1 MIVRVNGPRLSQPR
15 TARIPLSP
23 DVLAGIAKL
32 VDFCLVAIAA
42 ALSFVLYHRS
52 LGQDLPEWDRYGLS
66 AVLGALLFVIGFLNA
81 GGYEL
86 SRLKNLRWQL
96 MRTTTIWATVASA
109 LLFLAFLCKMSD
121 MYSRGRAI
129 AALGFLTLARGLLH
143 GAISRWTRQGKR
155 LGAGQRAARR
165 DRHGREGAATRALR
179 PRLHRQLV
187 AVARCQDPADEF
199 AGPVHPRERLL
210 RGAVPA
216 PPATQESRNGARH
229 HGRRWRPGRSNFAQR
244 R

>member
-1 MIVRVNGPRLSQPR
+1 MRGSATVRVLVLQPTSFCNIDCSYCYVPDR
-15 TARIPLSP
+15 TISHRMKD

-32 VDFCLVAIAA
+32 VDFCLVASAA

-109 LLFLAFLCKMSD
+109 LLFLAFLWF
-121 MYSRGRAI
+121 RPQ
-129 AALGFLTLARGLLH
+129 GLM
-143 GAISRWTRQGKR
+143 
-155 LGAGQRAARR
+155 
-165 DRHGREGAATRALR
+165 
-179 PRLHRQLV
+179 
-187 AVARCQDPADEF
+187 
-199 AGPVHPRERLL
+199 
-210 RGAVPA
+210 
-216 PPATQESRNGARH
+216 
-229 HGRRWRPGRSNFAQR
+229 GRS
-244 R
+244 

>member
-1 MIVRVNGPRLSQPR
+1 
-15 TARIPLSP
+15 LSP

-32 VDFCLVAIAA
+32 VDFCLVASAA

-155 LGAGQRAARR
+155 LGAGQRARGEIDTVEKARQR
-165 DRHGREGAATRALR
+165 VLFDLDYIDSWSLWLDAKILLMSSRVPFTRENAY
-179 PRLHRQLV
+179 
-187 AVARCQDPADEF
+187 
-199 AGPVHPRERLL
+199 
-210 RGAVPA
+210 
-216 PPATQESRNGARH
+216 
-229 HGRRWRPGRSNFAQR
+229 
-244 R
+244 